1 MISSFKNITVTQEH
15 NILLIV
21 INRPKNLN
29 ALNKLT
35 LLEFERSMMSAYSD
49 DSIKGIIITGAGD
62 KAFIAGADIKEF
74 KFYSNAQGKEMV
86 ENGQRVLKLIE
97 DCPKP
102 TIAAVN
108 GYALGGGCE
117 LAMACHLRIGTDNAK
132 FGLPEVKLGI
142 IPGYGGTQR
151 LHQLVGK
158 SKAMEL
164 LLTGGTINAEEAEK
178 IGLLNY
184 IVSSDTLL
192 TKALELLTKILNN
205 SPVAIK
211 SIIKATNAYY
221 TFNVDGFNTEI
232 QEFKKCFGSSDFDEG
247 TDAFIS
253 KRKPN
258 FNG

>member
-1 MISSFKNITVTQEH
+1 MVASFKNIILTQEN

-29 ALNKLT
+29 ALNMLT
-35 LLEFERSMMSAYSD
+35 LFEFEKAIMEAYKND
-49 DSIKGIIITGAGD
+49 NIKGIIITGAGE

-74 KFYSNAQGKEMV
+74 KGYTKAQGKEMV

-97 DCPKP
+97 ECPKP
-102 TIAAVN
+102 IIAAIN

-117 LAMACHLRIGTDNAK
+117 LAMACHLRIGSENAK

-151 LHQLVGK
+151 LLQLIGK
-158 SKAMEL
+158 SKSMEL
-164 LLTGGTINAEEAEK
+164 LLTGDTIDANEAEK

-184 IVSSDTLL
+184 IVTSESLII
-192 TKALELLTKILNN
+192 KSLELLTKILNN
-205 SPVAIK
+205 SAIAVK

-221 TFNVDGFNTEI
+221 SFNIDGFNMEI
-232 QEFKKCFGSSDFDEG
+232 EEFEKCFGSIDFIEG
-247 TDAFIS
+247 TEAFIS